1 MSWRAP
7 IHLGLH
13 LAVPWVAARWLGG
26 PAWRRAFLLL
36 LSGWLID
43 VDHLLATP
51 IYDAGRCS
59 LGFHPLHTVPAAVG
73 YALLLFP
80 VPTRLIGAG
89 LLLHL
94 GLDGLDCA
102 WMASIP

>member
-7 IHLGLH
+7 LHLGLH
-13 LAVPWVAARWLGG
+13 LVVPLVAARWWGG

-36 LSGWLID
+36 LAGWLID
-43 VDHLLATP
+43 LDHLLASP
-51 IYDAGRCS
+51 IYDPSRCS
-59 LGFHPLHTVPAAVG
+59 LGFHPLHTTPAAVG
-73 YALLLFP
+73 YALLLIP
-80 VPTRLIGAG
+80 RQTRLIGAG

-102 WMASIP
+102 AMARNG